1 MNLANGLSRML
12 AKLYAAAA
20 TPMTFRSPK
29 TQKSV
34 SIQAIDRTSLLVES
48 LQSLKFGNLKL
59 VCTVLS
65 ADLAALGLADS
76 DMIDATV
83 TFAGNSLRILAARE
97 KPDPS
102 WRVVNNQFKPV
113 PNWGTNGEIIFELMD
128 LT

>member
-1 MNLANGLSRML
+1 MNLANGVSRML
-12 AKLYAAAA
+12 ARLYAAAA

-29 TQKSV
+29 NQRTV

-48 LQSLKFGNLKL
+48 LQSLKFGNLKM
-59 VCTVLS
+59 VATVRAS
-65 ADLAALGLADS
+65 DLAALNLASS

-83 TFAGNSLRILAARE
+83 TFDGQSLRILSARD

-102 WRVVNNQFKPV
+102 WRIVNNHFKPV

-128 LT
+128 LS